1 MHASNVALLVLATPA
16 AAPVLAAPISYV
28 VASSTVV
35 DPAEL
40 CLSSVR
46 NATDASSIANPP
58 LLFDSRSQDS
68 GVSLSGFQNDTVL
81 ENKRGELGPLPGSS
95 PQKAPAYDCS
105 DDSLRRDLSS
115 IDDTLKQLAARGV
128 LDNLS
133 NGGALNARGFD
144 SHQEINSDPLAARNI
159 AGDVGEFVVESAEA
173 VDNRTHQRIQARGV
187 PEVRTE
193 TAARDVVADDFVAA
207 LLKSRVSDI
216 IPEDLLSSVSLASR
230 AYHDLD

>member
-1 MHASNVALLVLATPA
+1 MHASNVALLVLATSA

-28 VASSTVV
+28 VAASAVV
-35 DPAEL
+35 NPAEL

-46 NATDASSIANPP
+46 NATDASPIANP
-58 LLFDSRSQDS
+58 LLFESSSQDT
-68 GVSLSGFQNDTVL
+68 GISLSVFQNDTVL

-95 PQKAPAYDCS
+95 QKAPAYDCS
-105 DDSLRRDLSS
+105 DDSLRRELSG
-115 IDDTLKQLAARGV
+115 IMPR
-128 LDNLS
+128 
-133 NGGALNARGFD
+133 
-144 SHQEINSDPLAARNI
+144 QEINSDPLAARNI

-207 LLKSRVSDI
+207 LLKSRVSEI